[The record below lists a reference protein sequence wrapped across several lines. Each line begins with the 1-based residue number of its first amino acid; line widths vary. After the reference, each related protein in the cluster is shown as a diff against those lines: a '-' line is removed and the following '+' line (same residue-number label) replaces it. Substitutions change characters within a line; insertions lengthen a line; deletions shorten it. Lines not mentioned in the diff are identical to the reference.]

1 MSFTTRTPLTDELL
15 SGVSSQ
21 TIKKLA
27 GVGITTLEAL
37 AVTPARQIA
46 ELTGMGLD
54 TAKKCT
60 KLALDMVSGFKS
72 AYEYLGA
79 FQGKPRISTGSR
91 DLDNILGGGV
101 ETGSILELSGGFG
114 SGKTQICYTLSV
126 LVQAEPLNAKAAVI
140 DTENTF
146 IADRLKQIAVE
157 RGLDAKNVMDNV
169 LVAKSYNSDHL
180 QMLIY
185 SLPDMLTNNNI
196 KLVIVDSVIG
206 HLRSE
211 YIGRGTLADRQQ
223 KLNSFLST
231 LMRYAQAFD
240 VAIVVTNQIEST
252 PDAFFKDP
260 NKPTGG
266 NIMAHAGTQRLY
278 LRKGKN
284 NVRIAKL
291 IDSPN
296 LPEAEAVF
304 LITEKG
310 IVDTKEEVEE
320 NENKE

>member
-1 MSFTTRTPLTDELL
+1 MQ
-15 SGVSSQ
+15 GVSSE

-37 AVTPARQIA
+37 AVTPARQLV
-46 ELTGMGLD
+46 ELTDMGLD

-60 KLALDMVSGFKS
+60 KLALDRVSGFRS
-72 AYEYLGA
+72 AYEYLGIN
-79 FQGKPRISTGSR
+79 QGKPRISTGSKE
-91 DLDNILGGGV
+91 LDAILGGGI
-101 ETGSILELSGGFG
+101 ETGAITELSGSFG
-114 SGKTQICYTLSV
+114 GGKTQLCYTLAV
-126 LVQAEPLNAKAAVI
+126 NVQAEPLKAKAAVI

-146 IADRLKQIAVE
+146 IADRLMQVARE
-157 RGLDAKNVMDNV
+157 RGLDTKAVMDNV

-180 QMLIY
+180 QTLING
-185 SLPDMLTNNNI
+185 LPDLLTRENI

-211 YIGRGTLADRQQ
+211 YVGRGTLADRQQ
-223 KLNSFLST
+223 KLNGMLST

-240 VAIVVTNQIEST
+240 VAVVVTNQIEAK

-260 NKPTGG
+260 NTPTGG
-266 NIMAHAGTQRLY
+266 NIMAHAGTQRIY
-278 LRKGKN
+278 LRKGKDN
-284 NVRIAKL
+284 LRIAKL

-296 LPEAEAVF
+296 LPEAEARF

-310 IVDTKEEVEE
+310 IEDAPEETK
-320 NENKE
+320 